1 VPDDVQGLWYIAAA
15 IAYGVAVLL
24 ADRYFGLTGAAIAV
38 AACLVIQFSIIEPAE
53 RRRRRRA
60 RTTPQAPDWSTDISV
75 EGRCGEDE
83 GRRSQ
88 MTGLR

>member
-1 VPDDVQGLWYIAAA
+1 MPDDVQGLWYIAAA

-60 RTTPQAPDWSTDISV
+60 RTTPQAP
-75 EGRCGEDE
+75 C
-83 GRRSQ
+83 
-88 MTGLR
+88 

>member
-1 VPDDVQGLWYIAAA
+1 MLSPGSRSRDTPIDCALVPDHVQGLWYIATA

-53 RRRRRRA
+53 RRGRRRA
-60 RTTPQAPDWSTDISV
+60 STPNAVLVNRHI
-75 EGRCGEDE
+75 C
-83 GRRSQ
+83 
-88 MTGLR
+88 